1 MAKKM
6 IEVTTV
12 RESNVVSAGGAPH
25 IMGASF
31 ANAGATADAAHYLFS
46 FETER
51 GVNAAELAVKTQKE
65 VNRGTVTEAELFW
78 NTLCAVIVDLC
89 GECGAVTVQTPFGTL
104 ETRCAGSVENAFTL
118 PEEGSVYLDFVFSDA
133 QRREFAKIE
142 ARVPAAGK
150 ALKLVRVTT
159 HYEGGHKSREKVLL
173 VGQPFHLEGY
183 NMTYGRP
190 GERLEL
196 WDVALTAKVCDVT
209 VTTHAAKDLW
219 FCAMPDIAIA
229 PGRYKLVLNSF
240 AGGDSLEQGT
250 LLVDVEGE
258 PTPPPEPIAQTSDGL
273 VKVMS
278 LADDETGDT
287 FTYGDTWRVRG
298 EGFVGTAPGWAVNM
312 AFIQL
317 EPDAEVIALDFD
329 VRGAAEIKLD
339 SKPEYP
345 VAPGDY
351 PGAKLMVEFCHPD
364 AEDPDEQV
372 SETLVM
378 PIHIVSNE

>member
-78 NTLCAVIVDLC
+78 NTLCAVVVDLC
-89 GECGAVTVQTPFGTL
+89 EEYGAVTVQTPFGMI
-104 ETRCAGSVENAFTL
+104 ETRCAGSVDNAFAQ
-118 PEEGSVYLDFVFSDA
+118 PAEGSVYLDFVFSDA

-150 ALKLVRVTT
+150 SLRLVRVTT
-159 HYEGGHKSREKVLL
+159 HCEGGRKSREKVLL

-240 AGGDSLEQGT
+240 AGGDSLEQET

-258 PTPPPEPIAQTSDGL
+258 PTPPPEPIAQTSDGQ
-273 VKVMS
+273 VKIMT
-278 LADDETGDT
+278 LADEGQGET
-287 FTYGDTWRVRG
+287 FTFGDAWAAAG
-298 EGFVGTAPGWAVNM
+298 EGFRNSEAGWYVELALLRPTPDGNPVNVVYDVASDAALTVTGSPEDAP
-312 AFIQL
+312 
-317 EPDAEVIALDFD
+317 
-329 VRGAAEIKLD
+329 AA
-339 SKPEYP
+339 
-345 VAPGDY
+345 GDY
-351 PGAKLMVEFCHPD
+351 PNAVLEIGMAHYESGELVT
-364 AEDPDEQV
+364 
-372 SETLVM
+372 ETLTI
-378 PIHIVSNE
+378 PIHLVVNG

>member
-78 NTLCAVIVDLC
+78 NTLCAVVVDLC
-89 GECGAVTVQTPFGTL
+89 DEYGAVTVQTPFGTI
-104 ETRCAGSVENAFTL
+104 ETRCAGSVDNAFAQ
-118 PEEGSVYLDFVFSDA
+118 PAEGSVYLDFVFSDA

-150 ALKLVRVTT
+150 SLRLVRVTT
-159 HYEGGHKSREKVLL
+159 HCEGGRKSREKVLL

-183 NMTYGRP
+183 NMTYGGE

-196 WDVALTAKVCDVT
+196 WDAALAAKVCDVA
-209 VTTHAAKDLW
+209 VSTHAARDLW
-219 FCAMPDIAIA
+219 FCVMPDIAVA

-240 AGGDSLEQGT
+240 AGGDSLEQET

-258 PTPPPEPIAQTSDGL
+258 PTPPEPIAESEDGA

-278 LADDETGDT
+278 LADAETGDT
-287 FTYGDTWRVRG
+287 FTYGNTWGIHG
-298 EGFVGTAPGWAVNM
+298 EGFTGSAPGWTVDAVMLATMPGSEPVGMDFEVNGPTEIEVTGSE
-312 AFIQL
+312 AQL
-317 EPDAEVIALDFD
+317 PV
-329 VRGAAEIKLD
+329 G
-339 SKPEYP
+339 EY
-345 VAPGDY
+345 DE
-351 PGAKLMVEFCHPD
+351 AKLTVSLVRTSAQGMVND
-364 AEDPDEQV
+364 
-372 SETLVM
+372 SLVL
-378 PIHIVSNE
+378 PISLVVNE